1 LHILFN
7 DIKVRLDDYFGYY
20 NLSDDEIVYIQV
32 SFRILDRMVYSDLLI
47 DKTKLINVAIS
58 TVRTTL
64 DIISIPTTTNENNLG
79 KSLPVVIGL
88 DNKIKEVN
96 VTINGV
102 LYNFLYIIIEKTK
115 YIIAKHKDIITE
127 FDMSYKFY
135 YIKSS
140 IDYILVIR

>member
-1 LHILFN
+1 MHILFN